1 MFDISWGE
9 LVILAIVTLVFV
21 GPKDLPVFLRTIGKY
36 AGAIKRQATEI
47 RSQFDAAM
55 REAELEAMQKEVEGL
70 QKSVNAEV
78 MSADASLKDASQ
90 ASKFDPTSI
99 TSPQLPSQ
107 FQSGQRLHASY
118 TAAEPEAVAPAPAVE
133 TSPAMPTH
141 AVNPEPMNPEPM
153 NPELMPPMPAVPSHQ
168 AAPAKPEA

>member
-36 AGAIKRQATEI
+36 AGSIKRQAAEI
-47 RSQFDAAM
+47 RSQFDTAM
-55 REAELEAMQKEVEGL
+55 REAEFDAMKTEVEGL

-78 MSADASLKDASQ
+78 MSAEASLKDASQ

-99 TSPQLPSQ
+99 TSPQLPAQ
-107 FQSGQRLHASY
+107 FQSGQPLHASY
-118 TAAEPEAVAPAPAVE
+118 ASAEPEAVAPAQAVE
-133 TSPAMPTH
+133 PSPALSTH
-141 AVNPEPMNPEPM
+141 AVNPEPVNPEPMNPEP
-153 NPELMPPMPAVPSHQ
+153 MPPMPAVPSHQ